1 MLKKIQEQNYF
12 ILALYHTY
20 MHEITKTPT
29 RNPSEVSE
37 QNYMVYLSIMIIIF
51 FRKEM
56 GFIGRKKRNILE
68 KSWAVYSQNCR
79 EGKESQRMAVTA
91 NFGNPSEYEKSQL
104 SWAHGITSVTGLRL

>member
-1 MLKKIQEQNYF
+1 MLKQIQEKNYF

-51 FRKEM
+51 FGKEM
-56 GFIGRKKRNILE
+56 GFIGRKKRKSPGWFIAKIVE
-68 KSWAVYSQNCR
+68 KGKRVR
-79 EGKESQRMAVTA
+79 EWR
-91 NFGNPSEYEKSQL
+91 
-104 SWAHGITSVTGLRL
+104 